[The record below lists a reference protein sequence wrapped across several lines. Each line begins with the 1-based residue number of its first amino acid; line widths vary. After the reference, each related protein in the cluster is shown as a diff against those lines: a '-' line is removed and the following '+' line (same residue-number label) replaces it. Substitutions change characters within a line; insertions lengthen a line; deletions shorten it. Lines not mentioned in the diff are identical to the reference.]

1 VFLAAGQEMTVF
13 GRARCWSIICVLVA
27 ASAPVAVA
35 DPGPFPRPAS
45 LRENVEFWT
54 HVFATYSRHQIVIHD
69 AARPGRLYS
78 ILDFRREAAVLSD
91 NELWRLKQNAE
102 AAELRRIR
110 GILEKLHHHPESAQL
125 SVEEMRIRSLL
136 VDDPHPD
143 RFRRA
148 ADPKRLRSQTGIRER
163 FLEGVQRSHRYL
175 PRMERIFRSENVPI
189 ELTRLPLVES
199 SFNTHAYSK
208 VGAAGM
214 WQFMP
219 ATGKIFM
226 KIDPAVDER
235 LDPFVATRAAA
246 RFLRQNY
253 ERLGTWPLAITA
265 YNHGPGG
272 MARAVR
278 ETGTTDIGEIVRRYD
293 GPSFGFASRNFYA
306 EFLAALDVHRDYRA
320 HFGDIPL
327 DAELDVDE
335 VVLTHFVPL
344 GAVQRCAGVDLGE
357 LKALNPAVRP
367 AAYSGSRWLPS
378 GYGVRLPRHSTR
390 SFLDCYASL
399 PASAKQH
406 RHPATERYHTVRRGE
421 TLSTI
426 ARRYGTSTSGVQR
439 ANGLRTANL
448 IRVGQRLK
456 IPGSATAAA
465 PLAAASHH
473 APQQKSTPRVHRVRR
488 GQTLVQ
494 IARLYGTSVDSI
506 RRANDLRSADHIR
519 AGQSLK
525 IPR

>member
-1 VFLAAGQEMTVF
+1 MTVCRFLCSSVVLCVALAAN
-13 GRARCWSIICVLVA
+13 A
-27 ASAPVAVA
+27 ALAA
-35 DPGPFPRPAS
+35 DGPFPRPAS
-45 LRENVEFWT
+45 LQENVDFWK

-69 AARPGRLYS
+69 AERPGRLYS
-78 ILDFRREAAVLSD
+78 ILDFRREAAVLSE
-91 NELWRLKQNAE
+91 NELWRLEQSAE

-110 GILEKLHHHPESAQL
+110 GILERLHQRPDGSQL
-125 SVEEMRIRSLL
+125 TVEEIRIRSLL
-136 VDDPHPD
+136 ADDPRRD
-143 RFRRA
+143 RFLRA
-148 ADPKRLRSQTGIRER
+148 ADPKRLRSQRGIRER

-175 PRMERIFRSENVPI
+175 PRMERIFRSEKVPI

-199 SFNTHAYSK
+199 SFNTFAYSK

-219 ATGKIFM
+219 ATGRIFLR
-226 KIDPAVDER
+226 IDDAVDER

-253 ERLGTWPLAITA
+253 DRLGTWPLAITA

-293 GPSFGFASRNFYA
+293 GPAFGFASRNFYA

-320 HFGDIPL
+320 HFGDVPL
-327 DAELDVDE
+327 DAELDAEE
-335 VVLTHFVPL
+335 VVLTKHVAL
-344 GAVQRCAGVDLGE
+344 SAVHRCAGVDMGE
-357 LKALNPAVRP
+357 LKELNPALRP

-390 SFLDCYASL
+390 RFLECYASL
-399 PASAKQH
+399 PATAKSERSPSSARSH
-406 RHPATERYHTVRRGE
+406 VVRRGE

-426 ARRYGTSTSGVQR
+426 ARRYGTSTRTLQR
-439 ANGLRTANL
+439 ANGLRSPNHV
-448 IRVGQRLK
+448 RVGQRLK
-456 IPGSATAAA
+456 IPGTSAGAA
-465 PLAAASHH
+465 PAQMASRR
-473 APQQKSTPRVHRVRR
+473 APQQSGAAPRVHRVQR

-494 IARLYGTSVDSI
+494 IARRYGTSVDSI
-506 RRANDLRSADHIR
+506 RRANQLRSADHIR
-519 AGQSLK
+519 VGQSLK